1 MAVINIY
8 VIYISFVEMVT
19 KKLSNLD
26 RLITNL

>member
-1 MAVINIY
+1 MAVINTY
-8 VIYISFVEMVT
+8 VIYTSLVEMVT